1 MAKKIDLSNSIGASN
16 ENLLNAAKGATLTQD
31 LGALLRANNENLQID
46 ENNKSLLNIK
56 DIKDNP
62 FQPRRE
68 IKKESLQ
75 ELAESIESEGQ
86 LQPIVVQK
94 YKNKYILIAGHRRLY
109 AHKLIN
115 KETIWA
121 SIIDTPY
128 SDSKENNQ
136 LLFRLATIENVQRDQ
151 LFPLELALACQE
163 AINKG
168 LYKTRDE
175 LSNVINKSKSYLA
188 KVMAILKLS
197 PKIIND
203 LSENKSVKDIEA
215 LYELQKI
222 KNIKKQ
228 EELYFLLKNKK
239 VTREDIRTEVKKQS
253 KKQVVSIINYKKTK
267 QKILLSVDLRK
278 LNEKQKNNFEIKLEK
293 LISEY
298 DK

>member
-16 ENLLNAAKGATLTQD
+16 ENLLNAAKGAALTQD
-31 LGALLRANNENLQID
+31 LGALLRGGKEDVVVD
-46 ENNKSLLNIK
+46 EANKSLLQTK

-62 FQPRRE
+62 FQPRIE
-68 IKKESLQ
+68 MKEESLQ
-75 ELAESIESEGQ
+75 ELADSIKSEGQ
-86 LQPIVVQK
+86 LQPIIVQK
-94 YKNKYILIAGHRRLY
+94 HKNKYIVIAGHRRLY

-121 SIIDTPY
+121 SIVDAPY
-128 SDSKENNQ
+128 SDSIENNQ
-136 LLFRLATIENVQRDQ
+136 LLFRQATIENVQRDQ

-163 AINKG
+163 AIDKG

-175 LSNVINKSKSYLA
+175 LSSVINKSKSYLA

-197 PKIIND
+197 KKIIKD

-222 KNIKKQ
+222 KDPKKQ
-228 EELYFLLKNKK
+228 EQLYFLLKDKK
-239 VTREDIRTEVKKQS
+239 ATREDIRSEVRNQSDKKS
-253 KKQVVSIINYKKTK
+253 TSVVSYKKTK
-267 QKILLSVDLRK
+267 QKISLSVDLTK
-278 LNEKQKNNFEIKLEK
+278 LNEKQKNDFETKLEK
-293 LISEY
+293 LINAY

>member
-31 LGALLRANNENLQID
+31 LGTLLRGNDKSIQTDESNN
-46 ENNKSLLNIK
+46 SLLKIK

-128 SDSKENNQ
+128 SDSKENDQ

-197 PKIIND
+197 PEIIND

-222 KNIKKQ
+222 QDIKKQ
-228 EELYFLLKNKK
+228 EKLYFLLKNKK
-239 VTREDIRTEVKKQS
+239 VTREDIRIEVKKQD
-253 KKQVVSIINYKKTK
+253 KKQVVGIIHYRKTK
-267 QKILLSVDLRK
+267 QKISLSVDLRK
-278 LNEKQKNNFEIKLEK
+278 FNEKQKNDFKLKLEK

-298 DK
+298 GK

>member
-31 LGALLRANNENLQID
+31 LGTLLRGNDKSIQTDESNN
-46 ENNKSLLNIK
+46 SLLKIK

-128 SDSKENNQ
+128 SDSKENDQ

-197 PKIIND
+197 PEIIND

-222 KNIKKQ
+222 QDIKKQ
-228 EELYFLLKNKK
+228 EKLYFLLKNKK
-239 VTREDIRTEVKKQS
+239 VTREDIRIEVKKQD
-253 KKQVVSIINYKKTK
+253 KKQVVGIIDLSRVSTK
-267 QKILLSVDLRK
+267 
-278 LNEKQKNNFEIKLEK
+278 
-293 LISEY
+293 
-298 DK
+298 

>member
-31 LGALLRANNENLQID
+31 LGALLRGNDESNN
-46 ENNKSLLNIK
+46 SLLKIK

-75 ELAESIESEGQ
+75 ELAESIENEGQ

-128 SDSKENNQ
+128 SDSKENDQ

-175 LSNVINKSKSYLA
+175 LSTVINKSKSYLA

-197 PKIIND
+197 PEIIND

-222 KNIKKQ
+222 QDIKKQ

-239 VTREDIRTEVKKQS
+239 VTREDIRIEVKKQD
-253 KKQVVSIINYKKTK
+253 KKQVVGIINYRKTK
-267 QKILLSVDLRK
+267 QKISLSVDLRK
-278 LNEKQKNNFEIKLEK
+278 FNEKQKNDFELKLEK

>member
-31 LGALLRANNENLQID
+31 LGALLRGNKENSQINEN
-46 ENNKSLLNIK
+46 NNSLLKIK

-68 IKKESLQ
+68 IKKDSLR
-75 ELAESIESEGQ
+75 ELAESIEKEGQ

-121 SIIDTPY
+121 SIIDMPY
-128 SDSKENNQ
+128 SDSKENDQ
-136 LLFRLATIENVQRDQ
+136 LLFRLSTIENVQRDQ

-175 LSNVINKSKSYLA
+175 LSNVLNKSKSYLA

-197 PKIIND
+197 QKIIND

-222 KNIKKQ
+222 QDVNKQ

-239 VTREDIRTEVKKQS
+239 VTREDIRIEVKKQG
-253 KKQVVSIINYKKTK
+253 KKQVVGIINYKKTK
-267 QKILLSVDLRK
+267 QKISLSVDLTK
-278 LNEKQKNNFEIKLEK
+278 LNEKEKNAFELKLEK
-293 LISEY
+293 LIKEY

>member
-16 ENLLNAAKGATLTQD
+16 KNLLNAAKGAALTQD
-31 LGALLRANNENLQID
+31 LGALLRAGKEDVVVD
-46 ENNKSLLNIK
+46 EAKKSLLKTK

-62 FQPRRE
+62 FQPRIE
-68 IKKESLQ
+68 MKEESLQ
-75 ELAESIESEGQ
+75 ELANSIKSEGQ
-86 LQPIVVQK
+86 LQPIIVQK
-94 YKNKYILIAGHRRLY
+94 HKNKYIVIAGHRRLY

-121 SIIDTPY
+121 SIVDAPY
-128 SDSKENNQ
+128 SDSIENNQ
-136 LLFRLATIENVQRDQ
+136 LLFRQATIENVQRDQ

-163 AINKG
+163 AIDKG

-197 PKIIND
+197 QKIIKD

-222 KNIKKQ
+222 KDSKKQ
-228 EELYFLLKNKK
+228 EQLYFLLKDKK
-239 VTREDIRTEVKKQS
+239 VTREDIRSEVRNQSNKKS
-253 KKQVVSIINYKKTK
+253 TSVISYKKTK
-267 QKILLSVDLRK
+267 QKISLSVDLTK
-278 LNEKQKNNFEIKLEK
+278 LNEKQKNNFETKLEK
-293 LISEY
+293 LINEY